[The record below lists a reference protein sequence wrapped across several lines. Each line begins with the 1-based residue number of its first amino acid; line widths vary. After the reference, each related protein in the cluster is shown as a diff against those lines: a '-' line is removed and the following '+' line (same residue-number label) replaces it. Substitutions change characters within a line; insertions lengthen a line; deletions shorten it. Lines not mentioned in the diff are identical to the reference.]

1 MSIFRSFVRSLLALL
16 KNLSLPPSLLSS
28 SSSSLPRHWA
38 FNSYFLDSVSNGWYL
53 PLPSFA
59 LSQRAQCPI
68 PAIYDDDDDDIPE
81 FVAGW
86 LAGRKEEMSGKEKA
100 SLVITDR
107 VPNFYMSPSLP
118 LPLFF

>member
-1 MSIFRSFVRSLLALL
+1 M
-16 KNLSLPPSLLSS
+16 
-28 SSSSLPRHWA
+28 
-38 FNSYFLDSVSNGWYL
+38 
-53 PLPSFA
+53 PSFA

-68 PAIYDDDDDDIPE
+68 PAIYDDDDDDDIPE

-86 LAGRKEEMSGKEKA
+86 IAGRRDGRKEEMSGKEKA

-118 LPLFF
+118 LSLSLSSFDVQ